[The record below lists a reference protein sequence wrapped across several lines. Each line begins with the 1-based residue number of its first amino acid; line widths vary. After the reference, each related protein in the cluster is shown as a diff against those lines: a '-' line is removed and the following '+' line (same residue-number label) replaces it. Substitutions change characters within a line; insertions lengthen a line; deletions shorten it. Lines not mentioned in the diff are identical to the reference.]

1 MRLTV
6 IISYYKALDNLRL
19 ILKALSQ
26 QSCRE
31 FEVIISE
38 DDFNEETIRYFRDHS
53 HTYSFPIRHLHQS
66 EDLGFRKNEM
76 LNRSL
81 RECKTEL
88 VAFIDGDCIPHHHF
102 VKAYLHHSKQG
113 CFMAGRAVMLGEK
126 VSTEVLRTG
135 KLNKLNFFSL
145 ITTES
150 HKVKEAI
157 YNPIFPMAYKT

>member
-1 MRLTV
+1 MT
-6 IISYYKALDNLRL
+6 SALDNLRL

-26 QSCRE
+26 QSCHD

-66 EDLGFRKNEM
+66 ADLGFRKNEM

-88 VAFIDGDCIPHHHF
+88 VAFIDGDYSSPPFREGLSSSYRNKVVFGRSRGNARRENIHGDIEHWKTQQAQLLFPHHH
-102 VKAYLHHSKQG
+102 
-113 CFMAGRAVMLGEK
+113 
-126 VSTEVLRTG
+126 
-135 KLNKLNFFSL
+135 
-145 ITTES
+145 
-150 HKVKEAI
+150 
-157 YNPIFPMAYKT
+157 